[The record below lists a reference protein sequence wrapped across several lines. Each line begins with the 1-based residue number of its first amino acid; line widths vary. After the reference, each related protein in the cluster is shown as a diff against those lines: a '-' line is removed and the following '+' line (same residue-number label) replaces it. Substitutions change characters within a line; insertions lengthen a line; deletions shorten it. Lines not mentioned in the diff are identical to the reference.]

1 MHEHY
6 KLGQNQRI
14 NRRSTSMS
22 EEKYEFSV
30 IQKKI
35 ALLATAAGCG
45 AGMITID
52 DFPNRFNK
60 SNPVGLVIEGH
71 EDHRIVIH
79 MDGIVEFVPSGEK
92 SEDTDDWIIHLAELI
107 EAQRLQGETA

>member
-1 MHEHY
+1 
-6 KLGQNQRI
+6 
-14 NRRSTSMS
+14 MS
-22 EEKYEFSV
+22 EEEKYEFSV

-52 DFPNRFNK
+52 DFPNRFTK

-79 MDGIVEFVPSGEK
+79 MDGFVEFVPSGEK

-107 EAQRLQGETA
+107 QAQRLQGETA